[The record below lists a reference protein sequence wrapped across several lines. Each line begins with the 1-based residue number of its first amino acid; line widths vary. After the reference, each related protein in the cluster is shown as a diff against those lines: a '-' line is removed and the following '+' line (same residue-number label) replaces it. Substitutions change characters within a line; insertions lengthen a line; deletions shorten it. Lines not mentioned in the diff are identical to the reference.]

1 MSESDDEVRWLQERL
16 RRLVAPPAPPGFR
29 DEVWERFQAADKAS
43 ARRWRRTSIVL
54 AAVAA
59 AAIAAA
65 SVLAATR
72 ASVLTNG
79 VIDETLSCQARVLAQ
94 RPSIQVGGNV
104 ITAKTPVAS
113 VDLLTV
119 YRKTAQGLL
128 VPQVAFAS
136 TPNSFTVDRTVC
148 RTSKRRVPL
157 APAGLPANAVVTP
170 TFAGSWGNICVT
182 ADRANADRVLVH
194 VRVTV
199 VHGIP
204 SRGELAVRNEETGK
218 PVAYVVW
225 TPTRLASFSL
235 ATCIPG

>member
-1 MSESDDEVRWLQERL
+1 M
-16 RRLVAPPAPPGFR
+16 
-29 DEVWERFQAADKAS
+29 
-43 ARRWRRTSIVL
+43 L

-72 ASVLTNG
+72 TSVLTNG

-113 VDLLTV
+113 VDLPTV
-119 YRKTAQGLL
+119 YRKAQGLL

-170 TFAGSWGNICVT
+170 TFAGSWGNICVM
-182 ADRANADRVLVH
+182 ADRANADQVLVH